1 MTGLEKIINKIAEES
16 AQKCDAIID
25 AANQQASEIISSAR
39 QQSSLA
45 ADEVTQKAKDQA
57 DRIVS
62 AAKSSAETITRTK
75 YLEVRN
81 AIVNDIISAAY
92 EEIEKLSDSAYFDLL
107 YKLCVNNVETGECMM
122 YLSSRD
128 LERLPDDFQD
138 RINGEVYEKA
148 AVQISKEP
156 HEIENGFILD
166 YGDFEINC
174 TLKAVFDE
182 NMDKLKDMLCASL
195 FE

>member
-25 AANQQASEIISSAR
+25 AANKQASEIISSAR

-45 ADEVTQKAKDQA
+45 ADEVVQKAKNRA

-62 AAKSSAETITRTK
+62 AAKSSAETITRTR

-92 EEIEKLSDSAYFDLL
+92 EEIEKLSDSEYFDLL
-107 YKLCVNNVETGECMM
+107 YKLCVKNVETGECMM
-122 YLSSRD
+122 YLSRRD
-128 LERLPDDFQD
+128 LERLPEDFQD

-148 AVQISKEP
+148 AVQVSKEP
-156 HEIENGFILD
+156 REIENGFILD

-182 NMDKLKDMLCASL
+182 KMDKLKDMLCSSL